1 MALPTELYARFI
13 KGDCTEEE
21 ELIVLQY
28 FREHP
33 DEMETYLEESDWEAF
48 CPEGKLH
55 PAVLQKVF
63 SNIESDIEKRQQR
76 IFIWKRVAVAAVLTG
91 IIILTGT
98 WLFKKD
104 MQRHTSPVAL
114 HPPQQTTIWKEY
126 NNNGK
131 DVIRLVLEDSSLVQL
146 GAGSSLR
153 CIAGFENDKRE
164 LWLNGKARFDVA
176 KDGKRPFTV
185 YAGNTAVTALGTVFG
200 VNAHNNKVTVRLYSG
215 KVVVHPQKG
224 MIVFKEVY
232 LHPGE
237 SLVYDSRAK
246 GQPLVNKPAET
257 NRQLPSGQEVASNSL
272 VYHQL
277 PLPQVL
283 QQLEKHFNIRIT
295 YNAQQLRNIKVT
307 AEFTTSD
314 MPADILENIALLNG
328 LTLERMAEGGF
339 LLKK

>member
-33 DEMETYLEESDWEAF
+33 DKMETYLEESDWESF
-48 CPEGKLH
+48 RPEGKLH

-98 WLFKKD
+98 WLFKRD
-104 MQRHTSPVAL
+104 TQQHTSPVAQ
-114 HPPQQTTIWKEY
+114 HTPQRTIIWKEY

-185 YAGNTAVTALGTVFG
+185 YAGNAAVTALGTVFG

-224 MIVFKEVY
+224 KIAFKEVY
-232 LHPGE
+232 LLPGE

-272 VYHQL
+272 VYHLQ

-314 MPADILENIALLNG
+314 LPADILENIALLNG
-328 LTLERMAEGGF
+328 LTLERTAEGGF